1 MAKFIRYAL
10 ATACFAASVA
20 CLALWWRS
28 MEYRDMLIGPS
39 FVAPTRA
46 LYFESFDGVLSTT
59 LLTEAKTAI
68 GFNSQWS
75 RWYPSD
81 TQWRRD
87 QIRDRAATSGRFG
100 IEADEPSAYLPIWFL
115 SLVFALAGVGVL
127 RFRRQF
133 SIRSTL
139 VTVTVVAALL
149 GMAVAL

>member
-39 FVAPTRA
+39 FLAPTRA

-100 IEADEPSAYLPIWFL
+100 IEAEEPSAYLPIWFL
-115 SLVFALAGVGVL
+115 SLVFALAGVAVI
-127 RFRRQF
+127 RVSRQF
-133 SIRSTL
+133 TL
-139 VTVTVVAALL
+139 QSALVGMTVVVAVMGLAAAL
-149 GMAVAL
+149 

>member
-10 ATACFAASVA
+10 ASLCFAASVA

-39 FVAPTRA
+39 FLAPTRA

-59 LLTEAKTAI
+59 LLTESKSVF

-100 IEADEPSAYLPIWFL
+100 IEADEPCAYFPIWFL
-115 SLVFALAGVGVL
+115 SLLFALAGVAVL

-133 SIRSTL
+133 SIRSAL
-139 VTVTVVAALL
+139 VAMGVVALLL
-149 GMAVAL
+149 GMTVFL